1 MLWRSW
7 SQPSPYVVRAESS
20 SDCPNGVVP
29 CVLRGG
35 QHGIVRHQEE
45 HHCSNRQQRLKPERA
60 PALQSLAA
68 RSPGPGRP
76 GKLWPR
82 WGPGAPAAK
91 DPGDCRDAASG
102 KDREPGRGRWGGRH
116 PDMEADHVTCAVTS
130 YIHTSKYVYSCLIS
144 GFRSL
149 SSTRLSKAC

>member
-1 MLWRSW
+1 M
-7 SQPSPYVVRAESS
+7 VRAESS

-91 DPGDCRDAASG
+91 DPGDCRDAASVERTG
-102 KDREPGRGRWGGRH
+102 NPGGDGGEEGIRIWRQI
-116 PDMEADHVTCAVTS
+116 MSHVQLHLTS
-130 YIHTSKYVYSCLIS
+130 TPPSMSIL
-144 GFRSL
+144 
-149 SSTRLSKAC
+149 A